1 MKAVDQ
7 GGYTAVL
14 AINWH
19 QQNEASINLD
29 FLLLGLSQYRNTRC
43 TVTDMWTVG
52 ADPVVVINGYYIVTK
67 IAPNGN
73 AALKIQCASKAT
85 EGLEDSQVTFL
96 Q

>member
-1 MKAVDQ
+1 VNAVDL

-14 AINWH
+14 AINWN

-43 TVTDMWTVG
+43 TVTDMWTMG
-52 ADPVVVINGYYIVTK
+52 ADPIIVTTGYYTITK

-73 AALKIQCASKAT
+73 AALKI
-85 EGLEDSQVTFL
+85 
-96 Q
+96 

>member
-1 MKAVDQ
+1 MNAVDL

-14 AINWH
+14 AINWN

-43 TVTDMWTVG
+43 TVTDMWTMG
-52 ADPVVVINGYYIVTK
+52 ADPIIVTTGYYTITK

-73 AALKIQCASKAT
+73 AALKI
-85 EGLEDSQVTFL
+85 
-96 Q
+96 

>member
-14 AINWH
+14 AINWN

-29 FLLLGLSQYRNTRC
+29 FLLLGFSQYRNTHC

-52 ADPVVVINGYYIVTK
+52 AEPIIVTTGYYTITK

-73 AALKIQCASKAT
+73 ASLKI
-85 EGLEDSQVTFL
+85 
-96 Q
+96 